1 MTWFKVDDKLHG
13 HPKWWALSPNAKAL
27 WTTAGSWSSSYK
39 TDGIV
44 LDGQVPILAPQVGLT
59 PRATRTAA
67 AELVGAGMWA
77 VVDGGWAFHNWT
89 DFNPLRAQQDKEA
102 AIERERKKIQNDPDL
117 KAAIRLRDGDL
128 CRYCGVQVNF
138 AARTGHL
145 AGRYDHIVPVTRGG
159 KTTLQNV
166 VVCCD
171 YDNRRKYNKTLDE
184 AEMALL
190 DPGTTKGGAAD
201 QLRNSSVFAQSQTRR
216 RLGSGPGRDGAG
228 QAGTGR
234 AEHATEHGHEHAP
247 ATTAVPEPFPE
258 HGPAPGHHPPP
269 PPTPDLD
276 DPPHD
281 RTDPR

>member
-44 LDGQVPILAPQVGLT
+44 LETQVPILAPQVGLT

-67 AELVGAGMWA
+67 GELVTAGMWA
-77 VVDGGWAFHNWT
+77 TVDGGWAFHNWT
-89 DFNPLRAQQDKEA
+89 DFNPLRAQQDKDA

-117 KAAIRLRDGDL
+117 KTAIRVRDRDL

-145 AGRYDHIVPVTRGG
+145 AGRYDHIVPVTKNG

-171 YDNRRKYNKTLDE
+171 FDNRRKYNKTLDE
-184 AEMALL
+184 AGMTLL
-190 DPGTTKGGAAD
+190 DPGTTAGGAAD
-201 QLRNSSVFAQSQTRR
+201 QLSTGSVFAQSQTRR
-216 RLGSGPGRDGAG
+216 RLGSGPGLDGSE
-228 QAGTGR
+228 QAGSGR
-234 AEHATEHGHEHAP
+234 AEHATGHDHEQAP
-247 ATTAVPEPFPE
+247 ANREPPN
-258 HGPAPGHHPPP
+258 PADEPPASER
-269 PPTPDLD
+269 T
-276 DPPHD
+276 D
-281 RTDPR
+281 RT